1 MITKMKKYTF
11 LIFHK
16 DYHSFLYALRELGV
30 VHVVEKQHG
39 AVDENS
45 ELYGFIQN
53 GQRFSS
59 VIKSLKKIEEDHQI
73 KDLHPADKQADG
85 IAILKN
91 IEQLY
96 LDKEQ
101 ALQRKSALKKE
112 LEQITPWG
120 SFNLDNIKQ
129 LEKTGLYVHFHV
141 TRAKFD
147 ERWADEYNAVKINQQ
162 GSATYFVTITKEPA
176 HPDINAEPVKL
187 FENSITTLEANLV
200 ALDEEILEIDESLK
214 TIVKND
220 FNTLIYKGQEA
231 KDKIS
236 WEKVSLSSE
245 ATTGEKVM
253 LLEGFVPEEKETET
267 TEVLQ
272 NKGVYFEVAQ
282 PTVKDKPPIL
292 LKNNIFARSFELIS
306 NLYDRPNYHAFDLTP
321 LYAPFYVMFFGLC
334 VGDCGYG
341 MIYIL
346 LSFLFRKS
354 ADSFMRAASK
364 LLLWLGIG
372 TVIFGFISGTF
383 FGIPLA
389 EQSWEWLER
398 FKTAML
404 DSNQLFYGALI
415 CGIVH
420 LIYAM
425 FINVIT
431 KWMRFGFLH
440 SLNML
445 GWLVTLLGVGT
456 TVILT
461 MQGVI
466 TGETQTTFIYIFCGI
481 GASLML
487 FFNDPEKGFKGVP
500 GSIGSGLFGLFTKIT
515 GLLGDMLSYIR
526 LFALGIS
533 GSVMGLVFNSLA
545 FSFAPDVVVLKQLVI
560 VVILLIG
567 HALNLFMCSLGGFV
581 HPMRLTF
588 VEFFNNAGFEGSGR
602 PYSPFK
608 KTTT

>member
-1 MITKMKKYTF
+1 MIAKMKKYTF

-16 DYHSFLYALRELGV
+16 DHHHFLYALRELGV
-30 VHVVEKQHG
+30 MHIVEKQSG
-39 AVDENS
+39 TIDENS
-45 ELYGFIQN
+45 SLYGFIQN
-53 GQRFSS
+53 GKRFSTA
-59 VIKSLKKIEEDHQI
+59 IKSLKKLEKDHQI
-73 KDLHPADKQADG
+73 KDLQPVDKQPDG
-85 IAILKN
+85 FAILEN
-91 IEQLY
+91 VEQLY
-96 LDKEQ
+96 LDREQ
-101 ALQRKSALKKE
+101 ALQRKNAVKKE
-112 LEQITPWG
+112 LEHIKPWG
-120 SFNLDNIKQ
+120 PFDLEKLKQ
-129 LEKTGLYVHFHV
+129 LEKNGWFVHFH
-141 TRAKFD
+141 TTKSKFD
-147 ERWADEYNAVKINQQ
+147 EKWIDEHNAVKINQQ
-162 GSATYFVTITKEPA
+162 GSSVYFVTITKEPTF
-176 HPDINAEPVKL
+176 PDINAEQIKP
-187 FENSITTLEANLV
+187 FENSIADLEVDIA
-200 ALDEEILEIDESLK
+200 AIDKEIFQIDESLK
-214 TIVKND
+214 TVVKTNL
-220 FNTLIYKGQEA
+220 NTLIYKEQEA
-231 KDKIS
+231 KDQIS
-236 WEKVSLSSE
+236 WEKVALSSE
-245 ATTGEKVM
+245 TTVGEKVM
-253 LLEGFVPEEKETET
+253 LLEGFVPEEKEAET
-267 TEVLQ
+267 TESLQ

-282 PTVKDKPPIL
+282 PTIKDKPPIL

-346 LSFLFRKS
+346 LSFFFRKS
-354 ADSFMRAASK
+354 ADSFMRSAGK

-389 EQSWEWLER
+389 DQSWQWLEK

-445 GWLVTLLGVGT
+445 GWLITLLGVGT
-456 TVILT
+456 TIVLT

-466 TGETQTTFIYIFCGI
+466 TGEMQTTLIYIFCGI
-481 GASLML
+481 GAFMML

-545 FSFAPDVVVLKQLVI
+545 FSFAPDVVILKQLVI

-602 PYSPFK
+602 AYSPFK
-608 KTTT
+608 KTTN